1 MQHSHASFDDQLARI
16 YTKKVYIE
24 YRQTFNKSTTFRMD
38 ENLGVRNGYLVKM
51 MDLFFVV

>member
-1 MQHSHASFDDQLARI
+1 MQHSHAPFDDQLARI